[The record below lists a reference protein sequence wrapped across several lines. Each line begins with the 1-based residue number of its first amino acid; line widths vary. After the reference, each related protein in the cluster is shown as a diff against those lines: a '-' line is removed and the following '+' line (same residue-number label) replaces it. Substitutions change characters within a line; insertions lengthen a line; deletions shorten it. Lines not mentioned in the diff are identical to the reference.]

1 MKKEKNFYKKS
12 SPCTITPQDIYD
24 TTNFFKE
31 KQPQLKSYKLA
42 FISSIIVVF
51 LSFTMIAILSIQNY
65 NLKNKGPEVQY
76 IFDTIGVIDDTQGM
90 SQEEKE
96 GINSELDFFDRYP
109 ICSFVHD
116 TYTIVYLYYG
126 YNLNSD
132 NKKVYNYYYAVG
144 CDEDRNLNLNISVND
159 EIIKV
164 NNSNRTGLLTSI
176 DGSITNDFTLRFTVS
191 TSDRTALYVLNNCDY

>member
-24 TTNFFKE
+24 NTNFFKE

-65 NLKNKGPEVQY
+65 KLLKKGPEVQY
-76 IFDTIGVIDDTQGM
+76 LYEKIGVIDDTQGM
-90 SQEEKE
+90 SVEIKDKV
-96 GINSELDFFDRYP
+96 NSELDFFERYP

-132 NKKVYNYYYAVG
+132 NTKVYNYYYALGLDDYKSTEVKLIIDG
-144 CDEDRNLNLNISVND
+144 N
-159 EIIKV
+159 EITI

-176 DGSITNDFTLRFTVS
+176 DGANTNEFTLRFTVS

>member
-24 TTNFFKE
+24 NTNFFKE

-76 IFDTIGVIDDTQGM
+76 IYETIGVIDDTQGM

-132 NKKVYNYYYAVG
+132 NKKVYNYYYAFG
-144 CDEDRNLNLNISVND
+144 ND
-159 EIIKV
+159 GYNQINAKLLINGEEIII

-176 DGSITNDFTLRFTVS
+176 DGSITSEFTLSFTVS

>member
-24 TTNFFKE
+24 NTNFFKE

-51 LSFTMIAILSIQNY
+51 VSFTMITILSIQNY

-76 IFDTIGVIDDTQGM
+76 IFETIGVIDDTQGM
-90 SQEEKE
+90 TEDCKISL
-96 GINSELDFFDRYP
+96 SETLDYFEYYSF
-109 ICSFVHD
+109 CSFVHQQD
-116 TYTIVYLYYG
+116 IIIYLYYG

-132 NKKVYNYYYAVG
+132 NKKVYNYYYALGLDDYKSTEVKLIIDG
-144 CDEDRNLNLNISVND
+144 N
-159 EIIKV
+159 EITI
-164 NNSNRTGLLTSI
+164 NNSNRIGLLTSI
-176 DGSITNDFTLRFTVS
+176 DGSITNDFTLRFIVS
-191 TSDRTALYVLNNCDY
+191 TSDRTALYVLNNCDF

>member
-24 TTNFFKE
+24 NTNFFKE

-65 NLKNKGPEVQY
+65 KLQNKEPEK
-76 IFDTIGVIDDTQGM
+76 IFITDRVGVIDDTQGM
-90 SQEEKE
+90 SKEKK
-96 GINSELDFFDRYP
+96 SEISEKLYYFENYA

-116 TYTIVYLYYG
+116 DYTIIFLYYG

-132 NKKVYNYYYAVG
+132 NTKVYNYYYAFG
-144 CDEDRNLNLNISVND
+144 ND
-159 EIIKV
+159 GYNQINAKLLINGEEITI
-164 NNSNRTGLLTSI
+164 NDSNRTGLLTSI

-191 TSDRTALYVLNNCDY
+191 TSDRTALYVINNCDF